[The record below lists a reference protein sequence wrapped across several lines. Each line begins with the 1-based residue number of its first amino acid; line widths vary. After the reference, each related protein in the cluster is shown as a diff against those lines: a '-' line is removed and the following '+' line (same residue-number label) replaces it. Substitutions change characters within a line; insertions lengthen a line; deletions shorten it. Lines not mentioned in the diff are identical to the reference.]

1 MGSERALR
9 LDENRSKNSDRVRAS
24 QIQAIRKPFGGSS
37 SRIILAHSSRTAKPV
52 SNTTPAFDIFQLA
65 PTDKRQENMG
75 PTV

>member
-9 LDENRSKNSDRVRAS
+9 LDENRSKNLDRARAS
-24 QIQAIRKPFGGSS
+24 RIQAIRTPFGRSS
-37 SRIILAHSSRTAKPV
+37 SRIIVAHSSRTAKPV

-65 PTDKRQENMG
+65 PTDERQENMG